1 MDITPS
7 DIENNLQEYDN
18 FMSLPPQYS
27 GAHASRFVVLPVP
40 FEATTSYRSGA
51 ADGPKALIEA
61 SWQVELFDA
70 ELGKRAFE
78 AGIHTSRKADRR
90 VRRADTM
97 YKAVRRETAAAL
109 DNGQIP
115 VVLGG
120 EHTVTVPAVHAAL
133 ERYPELSVLQLDAH
147 ADLRDS
153 FEGTPWS
160 HACAMR
166 RILALADRPPRIVQA
181 GLRSM
186 CTEEWNLSRR
196 SRSVTSFLAKDNMS
210 GKAPAHKIL
219 SALSRDVYVT
229 IDLDAF
235 DPSEMPGVGTPE
247 PGGLTWAWVNDLL
260 GLVAAKRNIV
270 GFDIVELC
278 PIEGQN
284 ISEFFAAKLTYRIMG
299 LLV

>member
-1 MDITPS
+1 MEIIPHH
-7 DIENNLQEYDN
+7 IENNPQEFEN

-27 GAHASRFVVLPVP
+27 GARASRFVVLPVP
-40 FEATTSYRSGA
+40 FESTTSYRTGTA
-51 ADGPKALIEA
+51 AGPRAIIEA
-61 SWQVELFDA
+61 SWQVELFDV

-78 AGIHTSRKADRR
+78 AGIHTSRKLDR
-90 VRRADTM
+90 VRRKAETM
-97 YKAVRRETAAAL
+97 YKAVHREVAAVL
-109 DNGQIP
+109 DNAQIP

-120 EHTVTVPAVHAAL
+120 EHTVTVPAVHAAI
-133 ERYPELSVLQLDAH
+133 ERHPELSVLQLDAH
-147 ADLRDS
+147 ADLRDTYD
-153 FEGTPWS
+153 GTPWS

-166 RILALADRPPRIVQA
+166 RILALADRPPHIVQA
-181 GLRSM
+181 GLRSV

-196 SRSVTSFLAKDNMS
+196 SRSVTSFLAKDNLS

-219 SALSRDVYVT
+219 GALSQDVYIT

-247 PGGLTWAWVNDLL
+247 PGGLTWAWINDLL

-284 ISEFFAAKLTYRIMG
+284 ISEFLAAKLAYRIMG